1 MYQKYVN
8 AIPLYRQEKDWPNYG
23 MKLNRTTLANWVIRS
38 AEDWLMPF
46 ADRLKQELLKKD
58 LLHTDE
64 TTIQVLHEPG
74 KKATTES
81 YMWLFR
87 SGADDEKPIVLFN
100 YYASR
105 GGYHAAEYLDGFKGY
120 LHTDGYQG
128 YEKVKGVIRCGCWSH
143 LRRYFVE
150 AIPPIPSKNGELSLG
165 EIGRDYCNKL
175 FAIERELA
183 DLTPEERKIKRLELE
198 KPVLEAFWCWLDM
211 LNPLKGSRL
220 GKAVTYAKN
229 QRKYMENYLLDGR
242 CSLSNNLAENSI
254 RPFTIGRKNWEFAN
268 SVKGAHASAT
278 VYSIIETAKANK
290 LNVFKYLRYLLQ
302 EIPNMDFKNKPE
314 ILDQLLPWNESIKKI
329 CK

>member
-1 MYQKYVN
+1 M
-8 AIPLYRQEKDWPNYG
+8 
-23 MKLNRTTLANWVIRS
+23 
-38 AEDWLMPF
+38 
-46 ADRLKQELLKKD
+46 
-58 LLHTDE
+58 
-64 TTIQVLHEPG
+64 
-74 KKATTES
+74 
-81 YMWLFR
+81 
-87 SGADDEKPIVLFN
+87 
-100 YYASR
+100 
-105 GGYHAAEYLDGFKGY
+105 
-120 LHTDGYQG
+120 
-128 YEKVKGVIRCGCWSH
+128 
-143 LRRYFVE
+143 
-150 AIPPIPSKNGELSLG
+150 
-165 EIGRDYCNKL
+165 
-175 FAIERELA
+175 ERELV
-183 DLTPEERKIKRLELE
+183 DLSPEERKIKRLELE
-198 KPVLEAFWCWLDM
+198 KPVLEAFWCWLDT